1 MDTGRGGDVLSHV
14 LATYKSERA
23 VTARFSLSA
32 PWALHSSGVDGPLI
46 RMCTGAPY
54 WIAVDGAEP
63 VQVAPH
69 DIAMLPQGV
78 AHTVSSAP
86 GLEPLPF
93 RALIEAH
100 SVGRHG
106 DHPIVFAHGG
116 GGAATELFSLH
127 LWMPAQGL
135 GSIIASLP
143 ALIVL
148 RQAQIPTT
156 ASLAQAMQ
164 SLVNETVAQRPGW
177 QLSAARMADLLLVH
191 ILCEHLYAQP
201 QMPANPHADQADQ
214 AGQVGQVGQ
223 VGRLRGLD
231 DESIARAMSLMHE
244 RPGQPWSVA
253 TLAQASYL
261 SRTVFS
267 ERFRALVGVTPMHYL
282 GSYRMTLAA
291 EKLKN
296 RQLSLHQVAE
306 SVGYA
311 SEKAFSRAFQRWTG
325 LTPSA
330 YARRHGAG

>member
-1 MDTGRGGDVLSHV
+1 MDTERGGDVLSHV

-23 VTARFSLSA
+23 VTARFSLSS
-32 PWALHSSGVDGPLI
+32 PWALHSTGVDGPLI

-63 VQVAPH
+63 VPVAPH
-69 DIAMLPQGV
+69 DIAMLPQGS

-86 GLEPLPF
+86 GLQAMPF
-93 RALIEAH
+93 RDLIAAH

-106 DHPIVFAHGG
+106 DHPIVFSHGG
-116 GGAATELFSLH
+116 GGPATELFSLH

-135 GSIIASLP
+135 GAIIGSLP
-143 ALIVL
+143 PLIVL

-156 ASLAQAMQ
+156 ASLAQAMA

-201 QMPANPHADQADQ
+201 QSQQ
-214 AGQVGQVGQ
+214 T
-223 VGRLRGLD
+223 GRLRGLD

-244 RPGQPWSVA
+244 RPAHPWSVA
-253 TLAQASYL
+253 TLAQASCL
-261 SRTVFS
+261 SRTIFS
-267 ERFRALVGVTPMHYL
+267 ERFRTLVGVTPMHYL

-306 SVGYA
+306 AVGYA
-311 SEKAFSRAFQRWTG
+311 SEKAFSRAFQRWMG
-325 LTPSA
+325 MTPSA
-330 YARRHGAG
+330 YARQHGGPEFA

>member
-1 MDTGRGGDVLSHV
+1 MHTARDGDALSHV
-14 LATYKSERA
+14 LATYRSERA

-54 WIAVDGAEP
+54 WIAVDGGEP

-69 DIAMLPQGV
+69 DIAMLAQGG

-86 GLEPLPF
+86 GLAPVPF
-93 RALIEAH
+93 RSLIEAH

-106 DHPIVFAHGG
+106 DHPIVFSHGG
-116 GGAATELFSLH
+116 GGAATTLFSLH

-143 ALIVL
+143 PLIVL
-148 RQAQIPTT
+148 RRAQIPTT
-156 ASLAQAMQ
+156 ASLAQAME
-164 SLVNETVAQRPGW
+164 SLVNETTAQRPGW

-201 QMPANPHADQADQ
+201 QAPLQPGAHGQDGMPSPAL
-214 AGQVGQVGQ
+214 GQ
-223 VGRLRGLD
+223 LRGLD
-231 DESIARAMSLMHE
+231 DEAIARAMALMHE
-244 RPGQPWSVA
+244 WPAHPWSVA

-282 GSYRMTLAA
+282 GSYRMTVAA

-306 SVGYA
+306 AVGYA

-330 YARRHGAG
+330 YARRDAAG

>member
-1 MDTGRGGDVLSHV
+1 MDTERGDDVLSHV

-23 VTARFSLSA
+23 VTARFSLSS
-32 PWALHSSGVDGPLI
+32 PWALHSTGVDGPLI
-46 RMCTGAPY
+46 RMCNGAPY
-54 WIAVDGAEP
+54 WLTLDGAEP
-63 VQVAPH
+63 VPVAPH
-69 DIAMLPQGV
+69 DIAMLPQGS

-86 GLEPLPF
+86 GLEAMPF
-93 RALIEAH
+93 RDLIAAH

-106 DHPIVFAHGG
+106 DHPIVFSHGG
-116 GGAATELFSLH
+116 GGQATELFSLH
-127 LWMPAQGL
+127 LWMPAEGL
-135 GSIIASLP
+135 GSIIGSLP
-143 ALIVL
+143 PLIVL
-148 RQAQIPTT
+148 RQAQISTT
-156 ASLAQAMQ
+156 ASLAQAME

-191 ILCEHLYAQP
+191 ILCEHLYAEP
-201 QMPANPHADQADQ
+201 Q
-214 AGQVGQVGQ
+214 GQQT
-223 VGRLRGLD
+223 GRLRGLD

-244 RPGQPWSVA
+244 RPEHPWSVA

-306 SVGYA
+306 AVGYA

-325 LTPSA
+325 MTPSA
-330 YARRHGAG
+330 YARRHGRPESS

>member
-1 MDTGRGGDVLSHV
+1 MDTGRDGDALSHL
-14 LATYKSERA
+14 LAGYKSERA

-32 PWALHSSGVDGPLI
+32 PWALHSTGVDGPLI
-46 RMCTGAPY
+46 RLCTGAPY
-54 WIAVDGAEP
+54 WISVADAEP

-69 DIAMLPQGV
+69 DIAMLPQGG

-86 GLEPLPF
+86 GLEARPF
-93 RALIEAH
+93 RELIAAH
-100 SVGRHG
+100 STGRHG
-106 DHPIVFAHGG
+106 DHPIVFSHGG
-116 GGAATELFSLH
+116 GGPVTELFSLH
-127 LWMPAQGL
+127 LWLPAQGL

-143 ALIVL
+143 PLIVL

-156 ASLAQAMQ
+156 ASLALAMET
-164 SLVNETVAQRPGW
+164 LVNETVAQRPGW

-201 QMPANPHADQADQ
+201 SAAPAGPAAP
-214 AGQVGQVGQ
+214 AERLGT
-223 VGRLRGLD
+223 LRGLD
-231 DESIARAMSLMHE
+231 DESIARAMALMHE
-244 RPGQPWSVA
+244 RPAHPWSVA
-253 TLAQASYL
+253 MLAQASYL
-261 SRTVFS
+261 SRTIFS
-267 ERFRALVGVTPMHYL
+267 ERFRTLVGVTPMHYL

-306 SVGYA
+306 SVGYE

-330 YARRHGAG
+330 YARRHGAA